1 MTGFAS
7 SHRLTRL
14 PRFRPGVLPSL
25 LVAGLLPLLLGLG
38 VWQLQRAEEKHAL
51 LTEQAAQARAPVLA
65 LAELA
70 PLGEPGFRRVR
81 LEGAFDAAH
90 SLLLDNRQRGGR
102 VGVELLQPFLDRPSG
117 RWVLVN
123 RGWLPWPDRRR
134 APEFDTPAGELTLL
148 ATVYRPPGEAF
159 LLGGGAATAGWPRLI
174 NAVDAPALWRELRRD
189 GLSDELRLQPGPASY
204 VGDWPTVNMGPERHL
219 GYAVQWFALAATLF
233 GLYLWLG
240 VKQARE
246 VRDGYRSDA

>member
-1 MTGFAS
+1 MLGVVGID
-7 SHRLTRL
+7 RLRRT

-25 LVAGLLPLLLGLG
+25 LVAALLPLLLGLG
-38 VWQLQRAEEKHAL
+38 GWQLQRAEEKRAL
-51 LTEQAAQARAPVLA
+51 LGEQAAQARAPVLA
-65 LAELA
+65 LAELVV
-70 PLGEPGFRRVR
+70 LGEPGFRRVR
-81 LEGAFDAAH
+81 LVGAFDAAH

-134 APEFDTPAGELTLL
+134 PPEFATPAGELSVL

-159 LLGGGAATAGWPRLI
+159 LLGGGAAEAGWPRLV
-174 NAVDAPALWRELRRD
+174 NAVDAPALWDELGRD
-189 GLSDELRLQPGPASY
+189 GLPGELRLQPGPASY
-204 VGDWPTVNMGPERHL
+204 VGDWPAVNMGPERHL
-219 GYAVQWFALAATLF
+219 GYAVQWFALAATLL